1 MSCFHCLPPW
11 RSALLAVL
19 LLPVA
24 ALAQTELT
32 LAEAQRLAVQLSGQ
46 IRAQDAAIDAAR
58 EMAVAAS
65 QLPDPVL
72 KVGVDNMPLSG
83 PDRVSL
89 GADSMTMRRIGVMQ
103 EWTSREK
110 RSLNA
115 QRYEREADKGRA
127 ARADALAAV
136 RRDAALAWYERHYAD
151 AARLLLE
158 VQLAQAADQLRAAE
172 ASYRAGRGSLAD
184 VLAAKTAIGQLED
197 RSSEAQR
204 RSRAAETGLARWIG
218 SAASMPLAPAPHS
231 AQPEALASTVQQ
243 SLENHPRLQ
252 RQRSEIALADTE
264 AQRAQANR
272 KSDWT
277 WEVTFQQ
284 RGPGYPNMVSFG
296 ASVPLQWDR
305 RQRQDRELAAQLARA
320 AQARAEHEELLHV
333 RSAETQQ
340 IADEWRTLQ
349 ARHERYVQELL
360 PLSAQRIQALL
371 AAYSGGKATLAE
383 LLAAHRDTLDM
394 RLQALQL
401 EADSVRLRTQLDYL
415 IPAMPEVKP

>member
-11 RSALLAVL
+11 RSALLAAL

-32 LAEAQRLAVQLSGQ
+32 LAEAQRLAVQRSGQ

-58 EMAVAAS
+58 EMAVAAG

-83 PDRVSL
+83 PDRASL

-103 EWTSREK
+103 EWISREK

-115 QRYEREADKGRA
+115 QRYEREADRGRA

-136 RRDAALAWYERHYAD
+136 WRDAALAWYERHYAD
-151 AARLLLE
+151 AAQLLLE
-158 VQLAQAADQLRAAE
+158 AQLTQAADQLRAAE

-197 RSSEAQR
+197 RRSEAQR

-218 SAASMPLAPAPHS
+218 SAASMPLAPAPRP
-231 AQPEALASTVQQ
+231 AQPEALPSTAQN
-243 SLENHPRLQ
+243 LESHPQLQ
-252 RQRSEIALADTE
+252 RQRTEIALADTE

-272 KSDWT
+272 KSNWT

-284 RGPGYPNMVSFG
+284 RGPGYPNMASFG
-296 ASVPLQWDR
+296 VSVPLQWDR

-340 IADEWRTLQ
+340 IADEWRTLH

-360 PLSAQRIQALL
+360 PLSAQRVQALL

-383 LLAAHRDTLDM
+383 LLAAQRDALDM

-401 EADSVRLRTQLDYL
+401 EADSARLRTQLDYL

>member
-1 MSCFHCLPPW
+1 M
-11 RSALLAVL
+11 LAAL

-32 LAEAQRLAVQLSGQ
+32 LAEAQRLAVQRSGQ

-58 EMAVAAS
+58 EMAVAAG

-83 PDRVSL
+83 PDRASL

-103 EWTSREK
+103 EWISREK

-115 QRYEREADKGRA
+115 QRYEREADRGRA

-136 RRDAALAWYERHYAD
+136 WRDAALAWYERHYAD
-151 AARLLLE
+151 AAQLLLE
-158 VQLAQAADQLRAAE
+158 AQLTQAADQLRAAE

-197 RSSEAQR
+197 RRSEAQR

-218 SAASMPLAPAPHS
+218 SAASMPLAPAPRP
-231 AQPEALASTVQQ
+231 AQPEALPSTAQN
-243 SLENHPRLQ
+243 LESHPQLQ
-252 RQRSEIALADTE
+252 RQRTEIALADTE

-272 KSDWT
+272 KSNWT

-284 RGPGYPNMVSFG
+284 RGPGYPNMASFG
-296 ASVPLQWDR
+296 VSVPLQWDR

-340 IADEWRTLQ
+340 IADEWRTLH

-360 PLSAQRIQALL
+360 PLSAQRVQALL

-383 LLAAHRDTLDM
+383 LLAAQRDALDM

-401 EADSVRLRTQLDYL
+401 EADSARLRTQLDYL